1 MFEDYG
7 SEGTS
12 KKENSVINIDIN
24 IEDNNKHNRWHVSK
38 KVNNIY
44 YPNKEIIKNLKHK
57 DYLWNHF

>member
-24 IEDNNKHNRWHVSK
+24 IEDNNKHNR
-38 KVNNIY
+38 
-44 YPNKEIIKNLKHK
+44 
-57 DYLWNHF
+57 